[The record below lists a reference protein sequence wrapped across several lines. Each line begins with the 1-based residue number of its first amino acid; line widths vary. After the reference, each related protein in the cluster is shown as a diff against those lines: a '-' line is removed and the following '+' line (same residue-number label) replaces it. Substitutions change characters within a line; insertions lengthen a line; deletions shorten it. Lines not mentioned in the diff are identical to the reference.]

1 MVSLTIYAI
10 LEVYAVISDI
20 REYEIIQNI
29 DIKEL
34 DSKGILLRHKK
45 TRARVAILPNKDNNK
60 TFCVGFRTPVTN
72 DTGVPHII
80 EHSVLCGSKKF
91 DVKDPFMELV
101 KGSLNTFLNAMT
113 YPDKTLYPVASTND
127 TDFHNL
133 VDVYMDA
140 VFNPNIYKHEE
151 IFKQEGWSYNLESA
165 DDTLTYN
172 GVVYNEMKGAFSSPD
187 DVLERQIMHSLYPDT
202 CYANESG
209 GAPESIPSLTYEE
222 YLEFHRTFYH
232 PSNSYIYLYGDANME
247 EYLRWIDE
255 EYLSKYDYLEV
266 DSKIELQKPFETTRE
281 EVAEYSI
288 TENESEEDNTY
299 LSYNVVTG
307 VSGDKIEYI
316 AYKILDYALCS
327 MPGAP
332 IKKALIDAGIGNDI
346 YGGYSECMY
355 QPYFSIIAKNANAK
369 DKDRFVQIIKDT
381 LKGIIENGVDE
392 DSIRAGINVFEFQ
405 FREADFGSYP
415 KGLIYGL
422 QMFDTWLYDDE
433 KPFVLLQA
441 NETFEILKQKI
452 GTGYYEELIEKKL
465 LNNSHSSIV
474 MAVPH
479 KGLTIKRDKETEERL
494 AAYKQSLTE
503 EEINKLVED
512 TKALAIYK
520 DEPSLEENLKKIP
533 LLKISDIKKEAEQFK
548 NEWIEIDGSK
558 ILTHNIFTN
567 EIAYIKVLF
576 NVTDIPKQAVPYLG
590 LLKAVLGYM
599 DTTKHSYSE
608 IANLVNLN
616 SGGIGFGIKIL
627 PDYDNDA
634 EYTIYAEL
642 KSRVMYDKID
652 FAFDMINEFIND
664 TVFTDDKRLKE
675 ILDEAKSRLEAT
687 FMQSGNSIA
696 LLRSMAYVS
705 DISKYSDRM
714 KGIGYYDFICD
725 MIKNYDS
732 KKEMLIANI
741 KSVVEFIF
749 RQDNMLISCTADDK
763 GIKLLE
769 GKVGKFVEGMKG
781 SNEVTE
787 FNRFESISD
796 GVPNEGFKTSAQ
808 IQYVAQTGNF
818 KNQGYDYSGYVKV
831 LGTILNYE
839 YLWNMVRVQGGA
851 YGAGSTFNRNG
862 NGGFSSYRDPNL
874 EKTLETYAGIPEYID
889 SVDFTDREMTKFI
902 IGTISGMD
910 TPLTPASKG
919 NRSLSAYITNLSYET
934 IQRERDEVLS
944 TTNNDIK
951 KQASL
956 VRAILECDNKC
967 VIGNEG
973 KIEEAKEIFEQTKNL
988 LG

>member
-1 MVSLTIYAI
+1 
-10 LEVYAVISDI
+10 
-20 REYEIIQNI
+20 
-29 DIKEL
+29 
-34 DSKGILLRHKK
+34 
-45 TRARVAILPNKDNNK
+45 
-60 TFCVGFRTPVTN
+60 
-72 DTGVPHII
+72 
-80 EHSVLCGSKKF
+80 
-91 DVKDPFMELV
+91 MELV

-165 DDTLTYN
+165 DDKLTYN

-209 GAPESIPSLTYEE
+209 GAPDSIPSLTYEE

-232 PSNSYIYLYGDANME
+232 PSNSYIYIYGDADME

-266 DSKIELQKPFETTRE
+266 DSKIELQKAFENTRE
-281 EVAEYSI
+281 EVAQYSI

-307 VSGDKIEYI
+307 VSGDKVEYI

-355 QPYFSIIAKNANAK
+355 QPYFSIIAKNANAT

-381 LKGIIENGVDE
+381 LSDIVKNGVDE
-392 DSIRAGINVFEFQ
+392 ESIRAGINVFEFQ
-405 FREADFGSYP
+405 FREADFGAYP
-415 KGLIYGL
+415 KGLMYGL
-422 QMFDTWLYDDE
+422 QMFDTWLYDDN

-441 NETFEILKQKI
+441 NETFEILKKNI

-465 LNNSHSSIV
+465 LNNPHSSVV

-479 KGLTIKRDKETEERL
+479 KGLTVKRDKEVEERL
-494 AAYKQSLTE
+494 AAYKASLSE
-503 EEINKLVED
+503 EEINNLVQA
-512 TKALAIYK
+512 TKELAVYK
-520 DEPSLEENLKKIP
+520 DEPSSEENLKKIP
-533 LLKISDIKKEAEQFK
+533 LLKISDIKKEAEPYH
-548 NEWIEIDGSK
+548 NEMVEIDGTQV
-558 ILTHNIFTN
+558 LTHNIFTN
-567 EIAYIKVLF
+567 GIAYIKVLY

-590 LLKAVLGYM
+590 LLKSVLGYM
-599 DTTKHSYSE
+599 DTSKHSYSE

-627 PDYDNDA
+627 PDYAKDNA
-634 EYTIYAEL
+634 YTIYAEL

-652 FAFDMINEFIND
+652 FAFDMIDEFIND

-687 FMQSGNSIA
+687 LMQSGNSIA
-696 LLRSMAYVS
+696 LLRSMSYVS

-725 MIKNYDS
+725 LIKNFDD
-732 KKEMLIANI
+732 KREMIINNI
-741 KSVVEFIF
+741 KAVVKFIF
-749 RQDNMLISCTADDK
+749 RKDNMLISCTADNE
-763 GIKLLE
+763 GINLLK
-769 GKVGKFVEGMKG
+769 GKVGRFVDGINGSVDATELEKFEAVSEG
-781 SNEVTE
+781 VA
-787 FNRFESISD
+787 
-796 GVPNEGFKTSAQ
+796 NEGFKTSAQ

-818 KNQGYDYSGYVKV
+818 KKKGYDYSGYVKV

-839 YLWNMVRVQGGA
+839 YLWNSVRVQGGA
-851 YGAGSTFNRNG
+851 YGCGSTFNRNG

-874 EKTLETYAGIPEYID
+874 ERTLETYVGIPEYLRNVEI
-889 SVDFTDREMTKFI
+889 TDREMTKFI

-910 TPLTPASKG
+910 TPLTPASRG
-919 NRSLSAYITNLSYET
+919 NRSLSAYITNLSHET
-934 IQRERDEVLS
+934 IQRERNEVLS
-944 TTNNDIK
+944 TTVKDIQELAELV
-951 KQASL
+951 QAML
-956 VRAILECDNKC
+956 DCDNKC

-973 KIEEAKEIFEQTKNL
+973 KIEEAKKLFAQTKNL

>member
-1 MVSLTIYAI
+1 M
-10 LEVYAVISDI
+10 EVYAVISDI
-20 REYEIIQNI
+20 KEYEIIQNI

-34 DSKGILLRHKK
+34 DSKGILLKHKK
-45 TRARVAILPNKDNNK
+45 TGARIALLPNTDNNK

-80 EHSVLCGSKKF
+80 EHSVLCGSNKF

-127 TDFHNL
+127 ADFHNL

-151 IFKQEGWSYNLESA
+151 IFKQEGWSYNLESP
-165 DDTLTYN
+165 DDKLTYN

-209 GAPESIPSLTYEE
+209 GAPESIPSLAYEE

-266 DSKIELQKPFETTRE
+266 DSKIELQDAFETTRE
-281 EVAEYSI
+281 EIAEYSI

-307 VSGDKIEYI
+307 ISGDKVEYI

-355 QPYFSIIAKNANAK
+355 QPYFSIIAKNANAS
-369 DKDRFVQIIKDT
+369 DKDRFIQIIKDT
-381 LKGIIENGVDE
+381 LKDIVENGVDE

-422 QMFDTWLYDDE
+422 QMFDTWLYDDN

-441 NETFEILKQKI
+441 NETFEILKKNI

-465 LNNSHSSIV
+465 LNNPHSSVV
-474 MAVPH
+474 MAVPC
-479 KGLTIKRDKETEERL
+479 KGLTLKRDRETEEKL
-494 AAYKQSLTE
+494 AAYKASLSE

-512 TKALAIYK
+512 TKALKEYK
-520 DEPSLEENLKKIP
+520 DEPSKEENLRKIP
-533 LLKISDIKKEAEQFK
+533 LLKISDISKKSEVYH
-548 NEWIEIDGSK
+548 NEFVNVDGTDV
-558 ILTHNIFTN
+558 LTHNIFTN
-567 EIAYIKVLF
+567 GIAYIKALF
-576 NVTDIPKQAVPYLG
+576 NITDIPKNAIPYLG
-590 LLKAVLGYM
+590 LLKSIIGYM
-599 DTTKHSYSE
+599 DTTKHTYSE
-608 IANLVNLN
+608 ISNLVNLN
-616 SGGIGFGIKIL
+616 SGGIGFGIKVI
-627 PDYDNDA
+627 PDYREGGTCN
-634 EYTIYAEL
+634 IYAEL

-652 FAFDMINEFIND
+652 FAFDMLEEFIND
-664 TVFTDDKRLKE
+664 TVFDDEKRLKE
-675 ILDEAKSRLEAT
+675 ILDEVKSRLEVT
-687 FMQSGNSIA
+687 LMQSGNSIA
-696 LLRSMAYVS
+696 LQRSMSYLSEA
-705 DISKYSDRM
+705 SKYSDMM
-714 KGIGYYDFICD
+714 KGIGFYGFVSDIVKNYEDKKSDI
-725 MIKNYDS
+725 IKNL
-732 KKEMLIANI
+732 KA
-741 KSVVEFIF
+741 VVKYIF
-749 RQDNMLISCTADDK
+749 RKDNMLLSCTADAE
-763 GIKLLE
+763 GIKLLD
-769 GKVGKFVEGMKG
+769 GKVGKFVEMING
-781 SNEVTE
+781 NEDTAE
-787 FNRFESISD
+787 FESID
-796 GVPNEGFKTSAQ
+796 AMPEYNINEAFKTSAQ

-818 KNQGYDYSGYVKV
+818 KNKGFEYSGYVRV

-839 YLWNMVRVQGGA
+839 YLWNAVRVHGGA
-851 YGAGSTFNRNG
+851 YGCSSSFNRKG

-874 EKTLETYAGIPEYID
+874 EKTFANYRAIPEYLEN
-889 SVDFTDREMTKFI
+889 VDFTEREMTKFI

-910 TPLTPASKG
+910 TPLTPSSRG
-919 NRSLSAYITNLSYET
+919 NRSLMAYVTHLEYDT
-934 IQRERDEVLS
+934 IQKERDEVLS
-944 TTNNDIK
+944 TTAEKIRGL
-951 KQASL
+951 APL
-956 VRAILECDNKC
+956 VRALLECDNIC

-973 KIEEAKEIFEQTKNL
+973 KIEEAKDLFKETKNL

>member
-1 MVSLTIYAI
+1 M
-10 LEVYAVISDI
+10 ISDI
-20 REYEIIQNI
+20 KEYKIIQNI

-34 DSKGILLRHKK
+34 DSKGILLRHNK
-45 TRARVAILPNKDNNK
+45 TGARVALLPNNDNNK

-80 EHSVLCGSKKF
+80 EHSVLCGSTKF

-165 DDTLTYN
+165 DDKLTYN

-209 GAPESIPSLTYEE
+209 GAPDSIPSLTYEE

-232 PSNSYIYLYGDANME
+232 PSNSYIYIYGDADME

-266 DSKIELQKPFETTRE
+266 DSKIELQKAFENTRE
-281 EVAEYSI
+281 EVAQYSI

-307 VSGDKIEYI
+307 VSGDKVEYI

-355 QPYFSIIAKNANAK
+355 QPYFSIIAKNANAT
-369 DKDRFVQIIKDT
+369 DKGRFVQIIKDT
-381 LKGIIENGVDE
+381 LSDIVKNGVDE
-392 DSIRAGINVFEFQ
+392 ESIRAGINVFEFQ
-405 FREADFGSYP
+405 FREADFGAYP
-415 KGLIYGL
+415 KGLMYGL
-422 QMFDTWLYDDE
+422 QMFDTWLYDDN

-441 NETFEILKQKI
+441 NETFEILKKNI

-465 LNNSHSSIV
+465 LNNPHSSVV

-479 KGLTIKRDKETEERL
+479 KGLTVKRDKEVEERL
-494 AAYKQSLTE
+494 AAYKASLSE
-503 EEINKLVED
+503 EEINNLVQA
-512 TKALAIYK
+512 TKELAVYK
-520 DEPSLEENLKKIP
+520 DEPSSEENLKKIP
-533 LLKISDIKKEAEQFK
+533 LLKISDIKKEAEPYH
-548 NEWIEIDGSK
+548 NEMVEIDGTQV
-558 ILTHNIFTN
+558 LTHNIFTN
-567 EIAYIKVLF
+567 GIAYIKVLY

-590 LLKAVLGYM
+590 LLKSVLGYM
-599 DTTKHSYSE
+599 DTSKHSYSE

-627 PDYDNDA
+627 PDYAKDNA
-634 EYTIYAEL
+634 YTIYAEL

-652 FAFDMINEFIND
+652 FAFDMIDEFIND

-687 FMQSGNSIA
+687 LMQSGNSIA
-696 LLRSMAYVS
+696 LLRSMSYVS

-725 MIKNYDS
+725 LIKNFDD
-732 KKEMLIANI
+732 KREMIINNI
-741 KSVVEFIF
+741 KAVVKFIF
-749 RQDNMLISCTADDK
+749 RKDNMLISCTADNE
-763 GIKLLE
+763 GINLLK
-769 GKVGKFVEGMKG
+769 GKVGRFVDGINGSVDATELEKFEAVSEG
-781 SNEVTE
+781 VA
-787 FNRFESISD
+787 
-796 GVPNEGFKTSAQ
+796 NEGFKTSAQ

-818 KNQGYDYSGYVKV
+818 KKKGYDYSGYVKV

-839 YLWNMVRVQGGA
+839 YLWNAVRVQGGA
-851 YGAGSTFNRNG
+851 YGCGSTFNRNG

-874 EKTLETYAGIPEYID
+874 ERTLETYAGIPEYLRNIE
-889 SVDFTDREMTKFI
+889 FTDREMTKFI

-910 TPLTPASKG
+910 TPLTPASRG
-919 NRSLSAYITNLSYET
+919 NRSLSAYITNLSHET
-934 IQRERDEVLS
+934 IQRERNEVLS
-944 TTNNDIK
+944 TTVKDIQELAELV
-951 KQASL
+951 QAML
-956 VRAILECDNKC
+956 DCDNKC

-973 KIEEAKEIFEQTKNL
+973 KIEEAKKLFAQTKNL